1 MNSAT
6 SSQIDKAAQF
16 FDRFV
21 VAFATFDPAVIA
33 DLFATPGV
41 ALRRDGSLVALTTR
55 EDVIRYYRAATE
67 TYHRNGCRSCRWAD
81 LQVTASGSQSMLAAV
96 TWDLLHEDGSIMTTW
111 RQSYYLRESQAGL
124 AAFASAS
131 HAD

>member
-1 MNSAT
+1 MSKQHDDLAKNY
-6 SSQIDKAAQF
+6 

-21 VAFATFDPAVIA
+21 AAFGTFDPARIA

-41 ALRRDGSLVALTTR
+41 TVRADGSLIALTTR

-67 TYHRNGCRSCRWAD
+67 AYHRKGCRSCRWTH
-81 LQVTASGSQSMLAAV
+81 LEVASTGSRSMLATV
-96 TWDLLHEDGSIMTTW
+96 TWDLFHEDGSAMTTW
-111 RQSYYLRESQAGL
+111 RQSYYLTQGADGPK
-124 AAFASAS
+124 AFASAS